1 MKYEWKKQE
10 KEIYGVSTTPCM
22 IDVPSQKY
30 ITISGV
36 GNPNNDI
43 FSEKVAALFS
53 VAYKIKM
60 TYKSSSRKNQEMS
73 DYAVYPLEG
82 IWSKISPKEEL
93 VKEELQYTIM
103 IRQPDCITKEMFDSA
118 LELVKKKKSNSYLA
132 DISFETIHDG
142 KCVQVLHK
150 GAYDDEPASFEAMD
164 NYCLEQ
170 GYERIGEKHREI
182 YLNNANRTEQSKL
195 KTILRYKVMDAD
207 EKNIHLYERKGRRT
221 WEDQQQKQIY

>member
-1 MKYEWKKQE
+1 MKFEWKKQE

-22 IDVPSQKY
+22 IDVPPQKY

-36 GNPNNDI
+36 GNPNNEI

-53 VAYKIKM
+53 LAYKIKM
-60 TYKSSSRKNQEMS
+60 TYKSSAGENQKIS

-82 IWSKISPKEEL
+82 IWGKSSPKKEL
-93 VKEELQYTIM
+93 IKEELQYTIM

-132 DISFETIHDG
+132 DISFETIYDG

-182 YLNNANRTEQSKL
+182 YLSNANRTEKSKL
-195 KTILRYKVMDAD
+195 KTILRYKV
-207 EKNIHLYERKGRRT
+207 N
-221 WEDQQQKQIY
+221 

>member
-22 IDVPSQKY
+22 IDVPPQKY

-36 GNPNNDI
+36 GNPNNEI

-60 TYKSSSRKNQEMS
+60 IYKSSAGKNQEIS

-82 IWSKISPKEEL
+82 IWSKTSLKEEL
-93 VKEELQYTIM
+93 IKEELQYTIM
-103 IRQPDCITKEMFDSA
+103 IRQPDCVTKEMFDNA
-118 LELVKKKKSNSYLA
+118 LELVKKKKSNIYLA

-150 GAYDDEPASFEAMD
+150 GAYDDEPVSFEAM
-164 NYCLEQ
+164 NRHCLEQ
-170 GYERIGEKHREI
+170 GYERVGEKHREI
-182 YLNNANRTEQSKL
+182 YLNNANRTEKSKL

-207 EKNIHLYERKGRRT
+207 K
-221 WEDQQQKQIY
+221 